1 MLWPYGMW
9 LAFWCALGTIVGLT
23 LINKLIERLG
33 RPSILVFILMG
44 ILVLGAI
51 ATIIE
56 ESLKISHE
64 IKENE
69 SVWEIKGICS

>member
-1 MLWPYGMW
+1 LLWPYGIW

-23 LINKLIERLG
+23 LINKWIEKLG
-33 RPSILVFILMG
+33 RPSILVFILLG
-44 ILVLGAI
+44 ILILGAL

-64 IKENE
+64 IHET
-69 SVWEIKGICS
+69 